1 MQRGIDYS
9 FYGAGNMQSGDLSK
23 SITDGLAIGQH
34 IRNVKN
40 QKKAE
45 AQAQAE
51 NAEKDQ
57 AFDAYMQDPKNRD
70 NMMNLYKAD
79 SKLATGLFGI
89 VSAGDKEEAMK
100 MKEASAYAEQ
110 SYSNIYASLQQGDF
124 DSAKMQAL
132 QLRGEFESKGF
143 DIKPL
148 EDIAT
153 AQSPE
158 QAMSIAQTKRAL
170 AGATLKVVDPLTLD
184 QAADNERADRELALK
199 ANDQEFNQNLGV
211 AKFGETQRSNQARES
226 VARGNLAV
234 NQQKLANAQK
244 QLDADMEAG
253 NFKGG
258 NVGSVSPKDFTVQS
272 LAKYQ
277 ESGRVSDLVR
287 YRSGSEKRSQKTID
301 GGLAAA
307 QGLPVINR
315 SLDLLNSIETGG
327 FNNAQIKAKKLFGIE
342 GADEAEL
349 SNNLGKAVLSQLKAT
364 FGAAFTVEEGKR
376 LERLEAGLGKSNAGN
391 KRILSQAKRMAEVK
405 IKQAKK
411 RADQIGDTATIDEIN
426 DYMSADF
433 SPQGD
438 SAASDPLGLR

>member
-132 QLRGEFESKGF
+132 QLRGEFEAKGF

-226 VARGNLAV
+226 VARGNLTV
-234 NQQKLANAQK
+234 NQQRLQQDINKSNQPK
-244 QLDADMEAG
+244 Q
-253 NFKGG
+253 
-258 NVGSVSPKDFTVQS
+258 
-272 LAKYQ
+272 
-277 ESGRVSDLVR
+277 
-287 YRSGSEKRSQKTID
+287 
-301 GGLAAA
+301 AAA
-307 QGLPVINR
+307 RKTATDENGVLRFVDDGSKVFPAVEKADKKGQKEQRKNLRAYSTFEKAIDNVDSAMDKLFTTGPVVGRFPAVSAEQQTADGAIATLAPVLKQIFR
-315 SLDLLNSIETGG
+315 SSGEGVFTDKDQELLMAMVPTRKDEPE
-327 FNNAQIKAKKLFGIE
+327 ARKAKIANIKSVVRSKMGL
-342 GADEAEL
+342 DESEE
-349 SNNLGKAVLSQLKAT
+349 SQISDEDLI
-364 FGAAFTVEEGKR
+364 
-376 LERLEAGLGKSNAGN
+376 N
-391 KRILSQAKRMAEVK
+391 KYK
-405 IKQAKK
+405 
-411 RADQIGDTATIDEIN
+411 
-426 DYMSADF
+426 
-433 SPQGD
+433 
-438 SAASDPLGLR
+438 